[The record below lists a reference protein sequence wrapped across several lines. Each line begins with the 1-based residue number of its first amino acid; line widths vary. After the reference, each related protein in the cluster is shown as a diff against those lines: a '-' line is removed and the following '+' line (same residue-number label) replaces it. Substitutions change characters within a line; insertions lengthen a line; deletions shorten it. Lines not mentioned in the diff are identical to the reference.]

1 MRLRFINDI
10 PKAILER
17 GKDYYKRGRVITYRE
32 TQKALMLWHVSAR
45 VLGTS
50 SYSVVLRLDVD
61 DDGGLRFEGSCDCPY
76 DWGDTCKH
84 QVAVAERFMAERG
97 REGNSGP
104 SSRSDASEVVS
115 LPSGSG
121 EEKGRLQSFQR
132 FEALA
137 RELGDPELLR
147 LQYWVRGLL
156 SPELKEFRVRLA
168 SPRLTP
174 EELTELTVGVR
185 RTSYHFGSS
194 SSSSWGFQSR
204 QAPSPW
210 DRLHH
215 LDATNLDYL
224 HRLYPGNGQ
233 DGIMVRKDERG
244 LRFIQALIENGE
256 TLLEE
261 TGERAGTGPVVRP
274 RVEVVGTEESV
285 RFRALDQDFVLYQ
298 GDGVAWTVQDSTVHR
313 VDVDLL
319 QRLPRQTQIPEDRRG
334 AFLFETLPALARG
347 LDLQIDPALTDHELV
362 AQGIGIDLQFHY
374 GNDAVLCSAFADI
387 NGTIYR
393 NQAILKL
400 GTDSCRYSRAPD
412 NPRRWFYWD
421 LRELEPLVEFL
432 AASGFRVNPHGF
444 ALREIEGIYAFLEE
458 GLTGLPDHWTV
469 STTSAFDE
477 LQAGSVE
484 LKPLVEFLDD
494 RGEESKGQS
503 EGPGA
508 GAGMGYGDH
517 IDWFEFQ
524 VTYDLGGET
533 YSPEQLELLLKQ
545 AGYKKGDG
553 YLRLG
558 NRFLRLEA
566 SEAEA
571 EIDQLLDL
579 ADETG
584 DGRYRTRHHNI
595 LYYRK
600 VLKDSGIT
608 VKANRVYDD
617 LDRDITGENLVGPVD
632 PPEQVEGVLRGY
644 QHRGYHW
651 LRFLERYHFGGILAD
666 DMGLGK
672 TVQTL
677 TLLKSLELQGP
688 ALVVCPRTLIHNWAQ
703 EIQKFFPGTRY
714 LVYHGT
720 PDDRVGLRDQFQGQE
735 IVITSYSIVARDFD
749 ELKGLAFSYC
759 VLDEAQ
765 KIKNP
770 AAKRTKAVKGLKARR
785 RLVLTGTPLE
795 NSLEELWSI
804 MDFLMPGYFGSNQS
818 FQRRYLHPIM
828 KEGSQGRLLELK
840 ARVAPFILRRR
851 KQEVLTELPD
861 KIEHIYPVEMTRLQR
876 DTYRLVLEQVRGS
889 VMDSV
894 ERQGFNRS
902 RINILAALM
911 RLRQICNHPALVLD
925 GASPG
930 AGSGKLE
937 ALVEIIEEALGG
949 GHKVLV
955 FSQFVRMLKIISS
968 ELDRLGIGYEYIDG
982 STRNRMER
990 VGRFNGPDGHGV
1002 FLLSLK
1008 AAGVGLNLTAADIVI
1023 HVDPWWNPMVERQAS
1038 DRAHRIGQENQVMVY
1053 KLITTGTVEEKIL
1066 KLQER
1071 KQGLFD
1077 SVVEKNANPLTGITW
1092 EDIKGLL
1099 EWDGP

>member
-1 MRLRFINDI
+1 LRFINDI

-17 GKDYYKRGRVITYRE
+17 GKDYYKRGRVTAYQE
-32 TQKALMLWHVSAR
+32 TMRPPASWLVFAEVR
-45 VLGTS
+45 GTS
-50 SYSVVLRLDVD
+50 LYRVTLRVDEVNSTNKRRLRL
-61 DDGGLRFEGSCDCPY
+61 EGSCDCPY

-84 QVAVAERFMAERG
+84 QVAVAERFLAERG
-97 REGNSGP
+97 REPRARSSGA
-104 SSRSDASEVVS
+104 SDGFRV
-115 LPSGSG
+115 
-121 EEKGRLQSFQR
+121 
-132 FEALA
+132 FEALV
-137 RELGDPELLR
+137 REISDPEPLR

-156 SPELKEFRVRLA
+156 SPELKEFRVKLA
-168 SPRLTP
+168 SPRLTS
-174 EELTELTVGVR
+174 EELTELTAGVR

-210 DRLHH
+210 DRLHP

-233 DGIMVRKDERG
+233 AGIMARKDQRG

-256 TLLEE
+256 TFLEE

-274 RVEVVGTEESV
+274 RVEVAGTEESV

-298 GDGVAWTVQDSTVHR
+298 GDGVAWTVLDSTVHR

-319 QRLPRQTQIPEDRRG
+319 QRLPRQMQIPEDRRG

-347 LDLQIDPALTDHELV
+347 LDLRIDPALTDHELV
-362 AQGIGIDLQFHY
+362 AQVIRIDIQFHY

-387 NGTIYR
+387 NGAIYR

-400 GTDSCRYSRAPD
+400 DTDSRRYRRDAD
-412 NPRRWFYWD
+412 NPRRWLYWD
-421 LRELEPLVEFL
+421 LVELEPLVNFL
-432 AASGFRVNPHGF
+432 EDSGFRVNPSGF
-444 ALREIEGIYAFLEE
+444 SLREIEGIYAFLEE

-469 STTSAFDE
+469 STTPAFDE

-494 RGEESKGQS
+494 GEGRVEDFGFEGEGQ
-503 EGPGA
+503 GKPVGA
-508 GAGMGYGDH
+508 GPEIDHGDH

-524 VTYDLGGET
+524 VSYDLGGET

-553 YLRLG
+553 YIRLG

-571 EIDQLLDL
+571 EISQLMDL

-703 EIQKFFPGTRY
+703 EIQKFFSGTRY

-720 PDDRVGLRDQFQGQE
+720 PDERVGLRDQFQEQE

-749 ELKGLAFSYC
+749 ELKGLTFSYC

-818 FQRRYLHPIM
+818 FQRHYLHPIM
-828 KEGSQGRLLELK
+828 KEGDQGRLMELK
-840 ARVAPFILRRR
+840 ARVAPFILRRH

-925 GASPG
+925 GANPG

-937 ALVEIIEEALGG
+937 ALVEIVEEALGG

-990 VGRFNGPDGHGV
+990 VDRFNDAGGQGV

-1099 EWDGP
+1099 EWDGPRRESP